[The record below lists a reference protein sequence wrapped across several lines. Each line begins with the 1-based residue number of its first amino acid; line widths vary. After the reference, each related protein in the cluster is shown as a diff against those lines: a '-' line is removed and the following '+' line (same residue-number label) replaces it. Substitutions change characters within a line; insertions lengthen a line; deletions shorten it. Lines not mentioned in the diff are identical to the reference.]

1 VRAAVMRWSL
11 FNLPHS
17 LTTLLFFSLPGIF
30 DSFVCIDHD
39 HVVLS
44 GVCILPNHISNWNWH
59 KKCRYVKHQV
69 SSNHLCPLKFLS
81 QHA

>member
-1 VRAAVMRWSL
+1 MRAAVMRWSL

-44 GVCILPNHISNWNWH
+44 GVCILPNTSQIGIGTNW
-59 KKCRYVKHQV
+59 RYVKHAG
-69 SSNHLCPLKFLS
+69 FI
-81 QHA
+81 